1 MSLSNQLREDIQEL
15 TRLASLVTGAHTAAI
30 FVPNDASIDLVAFT
44 SEASLVKNAR
54 IQVGHGLLGWVAEHG
69 KSIHLA
75 PCDISSSAI
84 GIYVDQEPVKSL
96 AAVPIRVRRSNTPE
110 SRPHLSQTTN
120 ASDLSN
126 VSFGVLMA
134 DSVSTAGF
142 SNKEI
147 RILEQIARSVEGFLS
162 WSSKADQVSPVET
175 SWDIFKQSTGDLGD
189 AIGHD
194 SIELLRM
201 RLDSLRE
208 IEATGGV
215 SVAVQI
221 SEQFTRLTQQ
231 ALPPHFP
238 YSRLPDGDLVIAV
251 DNMMSSFFQQK
262 LQSLA
267 NHLSSSEKP
276 LRVSIE
282 SYRAKLGSG
291 GKFSIDLTLRQQPI
305 SVKNSVNLGGVR
317 A

>member
-1 MSLSNQLREDIQEL
+1 MSLSHQLREDIQEL

-30 FVPNDASIDLVAFT
+30 FVPNEASIDLVAFT

-54 IQVGHGLLGWVAEHG
+54 IQVGHGLLGWVAQHG

-96 AAVPIRVRRSNTPE
+96 AAVAITPRHTTIADQRPRLTQTSNTGDISSSP
-110 SRPHLSQTTN
+110 
-120 ASDLSN
+120 
-126 VSFGVLMA
+126 FGVLMC
-134 DSVSTAGF
+134 DSVSPTGF

-147 RILEQIARSVEGFLS
+147 RILEQIARSVEGVLS
-162 WSSKADQVSPVET
+162 WSVKADQVSPVET
-175 SWDIFKQSTGDLGD
+175 SWDLFKQATNDLGD

-201 RLDSLRE
+201 NLESLEE
-208 IEATGGV
+208 IESTGGV
-215 SVAVQI
+215 SLAVQV

-238 YSRLPDGDLVIAV
+238 YSRLPNGDLVIAV
-251 DNMMSSFFQQK
+251 DNMMSPFFQQK

-267 NHLSSSEKP
+267 NHLSSTEKP
-276 LRVSIE
+276 VRVSIE
-282 SYRAKLGSG
+282 SYRAKLGAG
-291 GKFSIDLTLRQQPI
+291 GRFSIDLTLRQQPV
-305 SVKNSVNLGGVR
+305 SVKNSVNLGGAR

>member
-1 MSLSNQLREDIQEL
+1 MSLSHQLREDIQEL

-30 FVPNDASIDLVAFT
+30 FVPNEASIDLVAFT

-54 IQVGHGLLGWVAEHG
+54 IQVGHGLLGWVAQHG

-96 AAVPIRVRRSNTPE
+96 AAVAITPRHTTIADQRPRLTQTSNTGDISSSP
-110 SRPHLSQTTN
+110 
-120 ASDLSN
+120 
-126 VSFGVLMA
+126 FGVLMC
-134 DSVSTAGF
+134 DSVSPTGF

-147 RILEQIARSVEGFLS
+147 RILEQIARSIEGVLS
-162 WSSKADQVSPVET
+162 WSVKADQVSPVET
-175 SWDIFKQSTGDLGD
+175 SWDLFKQATNDLGD

-201 RLDSLRE
+201 SLESLEE
-208 IEATGGV
+208 IESTGGV
-215 SVAVQI
+215 SLAVQV

-238 YSRLPDGDLVIAV
+238 YSRLPNGDLVIAV
-251 DNMMSSFFQQK
+251 DNMMSPFFQQK

-267 NHLSSSEKP
+267 NHLSSTEKP
-276 LRVSIE
+276 VRVSIE
-282 SYRAKLGSG
+282 SYRAKLGAG
-291 GKFSIDLTLRQQPI
+291 GRFSIDLTLRQQPV
-305 SVKNSVNLGGVR
+305 SVKNSVNLGGAR

>member
-1 MSLSNQLREDIQEL
+1 MSLSHQLREDIQEL
-15 TRLASLVTGAHTAAI
+15 TRLASLVTEAHTAAI
-30 FVPNDASIDLVAFT
+30 FVPNEASIDLVAFT

-54 IQVGHGLLGWVAEHG
+54 IQVGHGLLGWVAQHG

-96 AAVPIRVRRSNTPE
+96 AAVAITPRHTTIADQ
-110 SRPHLSQTTN
+110 RPHLTQT
-120 ASDLSN
+120 SN
-126 VSFGVLMA
+126 TGDISSSPFGVLMC
-134 DSVSTAGF
+134 DSVSPTGF

-147 RILEQIARSVEGFLS
+147 RILEQIARSVEGVLS
-162 WSSKADQVSPVET
+162 WSVKADLVSPVET
-175 SWDIFKQSTGDLGD
+175 SWDLFKQATSDLGD

-201 RLDSLRE
+201 SLESLEE
-208 IEATGGV
+208 IESTAGV
-215 SVAVQI
+215 SLAVQV

-238 YSRLPDGDLVIAV
+238 YSRLPNGDLVIAV
-251 DNMMSSFFQQK
+251 DNMMSPFFQQK

-267 NHLSSSEKP
+267 NHLSSTEKP
-276 LRVSIE
+276 VRVSIE
-282 SYRAKLGSG
+282 SYRAKLGAG
-291 GKFSIDLTLRQQPI
+291 GRFSIDLTLRQQPV
-305 SVKNSVNLGGVR
+305 SVKNSVNLGGAR

>member
-1 MSLSNQLREDIQEL
+1 MSVSNHLREDIQEL
-15 TRLASLVTGAHTAAI
+15 TKLASLVTGAHTAAI
-30 FVPNDASIDLVAFT
+30 FVPNNASIDLAAFT
-44 SEASLVKNAR
+44 SEASLVKNSR

-96 AAVPIRVRRSNTPE
+96 VAVPIRVNPPPALGAHPR
-110 SRPHLSQTTN
+110 LSKPTN
-120 ASDLSN
+120 ASDITSE
-126 VSFGVLMA
+126 SFGVLMC
-134 DSVSTAGF
+134 DSVSPAGF

-162 WSSKADQVSPVET
+162 WSTKAGQVSPVEA
-175 SWDIFKQSTGDLGD
+175 SWDLFKQATGDLGD

-194 SIELLRM
+194 SIELLRI
-201 RLDSLRE
+201 RLESLRD
-208 IEATGGV
+208 IESTGGV
-215 SVAVQI
+215 SLSVQI

-267 NHLSSSEKP
+267 NHLSSSDKP
-276 LRVSIE
+276 VCVSIE
-282 SYRAKLGSG
+282 SYRAKLSSG
-291 GKFSIDLTLRQQPI
+291 ARFSIDLTLKQQPI
-305 SVKNSVNLGGVR
+305 SVKNSVNLGGAR